1 MLYMFTL
8 SAIDI
13 VGSTSVI
20 TVVTY
25 MQTHTRKHTENEIRT
40 YISERVVKM
49 VKKERS
55 IEKDA

>member
-49 VKKERS
+49 VKKEGR
-55 IEKDA
+55 EA